1 MNVPRTHTTLALLV
15 GLALV
20 AALLAAPAARAQ
32 DDGGDDYVPREF
44 CGACHEQAETFAAGA
59 HGRAMARRDAATGG
73 DLLERSC
80 TACHGDA
87 SQHVEEAS
95 AETIERVPGA
105 DACLSCHPA
114 KGGQMALATPAHQ
127 RFGVSCLDCHD
138 EGHATFD
145 DGEVDGHGEVMLKD
159 APFDLCASCHRTQ
172 AAASHRPFAH
182 REGVDRPFSCT
193 ECHAVHGTGRTGRL
207 AAFGDGGVCVD
218 CHTEKAGP
226 FVYPHPPRGVDGCVA
241 CHQPHGSTNPRML
254 TRRTVSSLCLECHA
268 EVPAFHDLTQA
279 RFRACQSCH
288 FAVHGSNRDSRLFDE

>member
-1 MNVPRTHTTLALLV
+1 MNAPRALTPFALL
-15 GLALV
+15 L
-20 AALLAAPAARAQ
+20 ALLAAPAAAAQ
-32 DDGGDDYVPREF
+32 EAGTDDGADEYVSREL
-44 CGACHEQAETFAAGA
+44 CGACHEQAESFAAGA
-59 HGRAMARRDAATGG
+59 HGRAMALRDAATGG

-87 SQHVEEAS
+87 TQHVEEAS
-95 AETIERVPGA
+95 AETIRRMPNDA
-105 DACLSCHPA
+105 ACLTCHPA
-114 KGGQMALATPAHQ
+114 AGGKLALATPAHQ
-127 RFGVSCLDCHD
+127 RFGVACLDCHD

-145 DGEVDGHGEVMLKD
+145 DGVEDSHTEALLND
-159 APFDLCASCHRTQ
+159 EPFDLCASCHRSQ

-182 REGVDRPFSCT
+182 RDGVDRPFACT

-218 CHTEKAGP
+218 CHTEKQGP

-254 TRRTVSSLCLECHA
+254 TRRTVTSLCLECHA

-288 FAVHGSNRDSRLFDE
+288 FAVHGSNRDPRLFDE